1 MLWLIAGGIGGPVVI
16 AARTRVVV
24 AQMAEIAH
32 EQHNGANSSDSAS
45 KSERIRCRVS
55 SA

>member
-24 AQMAEIAH
+24 ELMAETADKH
-32 EQHNGANSSDSAS
+32 HYGANSSDRSQ
-45 KSERIRCRVS
+45 RMRRRVS

>member
-1 MLWLIAGGIGGPVVI
+1 MSWLIAGGIGGLVI
-16 AARTRVVV
+16 ITDRTRVV
-24 AQMAEIAH
+24 AMMAEIAH